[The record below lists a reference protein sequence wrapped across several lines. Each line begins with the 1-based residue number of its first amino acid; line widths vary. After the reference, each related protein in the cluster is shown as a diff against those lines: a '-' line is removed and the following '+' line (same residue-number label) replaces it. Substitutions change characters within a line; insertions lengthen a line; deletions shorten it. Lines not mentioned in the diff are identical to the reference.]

1 MDETT
6 MMTTTK
12 MITVTMPRTS
22 KTSKTLLIS
31 FELSNWSLLI
41 WLTINPL
48 SPSNVDSPIGLS
60 NHLVFSTFRSV
71 SPIIWPTTELLIILR
86 SVPLF
91 YWPTTNKIPGRRNLS
106 TTLGRQLQPVNTEEI
121 PTMTHINMDL
131 TRSMVRSTVN
141 RDGLMGLTAMFSAM
155 IGRLVTALQL
165 ISIIISMFC

>member
-12 MITVTMPRTS
+12 TIT
-22 KTSKTLLIS
+22 
-31 FELSNWSLLI
+31 SLLI
-41 WLTINPL
+41 WVKNQFPN
-48 SPSNVDSPIGLS
+48 PSNVDSPIGLS

-121 PTMTHINMDL
+121 PTMTHNNMDL
-131 TRSMVRSTVN
+131 TRSMVRLTVN
-141 RDGLMGLTAMFSAM
+141 RDGLMGLTAML
-155 IGRLVTALQL
+155 LVSHVFPLLQNSIHLFALVSVLMLLKVLACPAQQ
-165 ISIIISMFC
+165 

>member
-12 MITVTMPRTS
+12 TITVTMPRTS
-22 KTSKTLLIS
+22 KTSKTLSRLI
-31 FELSNWSLLI
+31 LH
-41 WLTINPL
+41 
-48 SPSNVDSPIGLS
+48 PSNVDSPIGLS

-121 PTMTHINMDL
+121 PTMTHNNMDL
-131 TRSMVRSTVN
+131 TRSMVR
-141 RDGLMGLTAMFSAM
+141 L
-155 IGRLVTALQL
+155 
-165 ISIIISMFC
+165 

>member
-22 KTSKTLLIS
+22 KTSKTLVRLILQLMCIQS
-31 FELSNWSLLI
+31 VAPYL
-41 WLTINPL
+41 
-48 SPSNVDSPIGLS
+48 DSPIGLS

-131 TRSMVRSTVN
+131 TRSMVRS
-141 RDGLMGLTAMFSAM
+141 
-155 IGRLVTALQL
+155 
-165 ISIIISMFC
+165 

>member
-22 KTSKTLLIS
+22 KTLKL
-31 FELSNWSLLI
+31 F
-41 WLTINPL
+41 
-48 SPSNVDSPIGLS
+48 PSNVDSPIGLS
-60 NHLVFSTFRSV
+60 NHLVFSTLRSV
-71 SPIIWPTTELLIILR
+71 SPIIWPTTKLLIILR

-131 TRSMVRSTVN
+131 TRSMVRSW
-141 RDGLMGLTAMFSAM
+141 D
-155 IGRLVTALQL
+155 
-165 ISIIISMFC
+165 